1 MQNFTKTVTVSKED
15 LDDLNHVNNVR
26 YIEWV
31 NSIAKAHWIENASKK
46 ILDNHFWILL
56 SHTIDYKKPAFLKD
70 ELLLK
75 TYVLNAEGVTSTRIV
90 EIYNNKTQVLL
101 AKSQTKWCFISS
113 QTKKP
118 SRITEDILKLFS

>member
-31 NSIAKAHWIENASKK
+31 NSIAKAHWIENASEK

>member
-46 ILDNHFWILL
+46 NLDNHFWILL
-56 SHTIDYKKPAFLKD
+56 SHIIDYKKPAFFKD

-101 AKSQTKWCFISS
+101 AKSQTKWCFINS